1 MLKVV
6 KSAGDKVGDQTMA
19 KADVKILEDLS
30 MAAGRLY
37 DGAVDFEGN
46 PVEMGLKRE
55 KLPSTNRKFIDGAKV
70 RFAGDKIIVT
80 YESETKL
87 KQVYRN
93 GVNGFQNEM
102 DEMIQK
108 IVDGLKKNYSQIAG
122 KSITLTPEGDES
134 KVTVDYVS
142 RQRTLVQAV
151 RAYHIP
157 ALSDVMA
164 ATGAEVNARSMTDA
178 YKEFLAQGGF
188 GKRPDND
195 TRPKDA

>member
-1 MLKVV
+1 MSKVV
-6 KSAGDKVGDQTMA
+6 KSDGDKVGDQTMA

-93 GVNGFQNEM
+93 GINGFQNEM
-102 DEMIQK
+102 DDMIQK
-108 IVDGLKKNYSQIAG
+108 IVDGLKKNYRQIAG
-122 KSITLTPEGDES
+122 KGITLTPEGDES

-151 RAYHIP
+151 RAYHVP
-157 ALSDVMA
+157 ALSEVMA
-164 ATGAEVNARSMTDA
+164 ATGAEVNAKSMTDA

-188 GKRPDND
+188 GTRPDND
-195 TRPKDA
+195 TRKDA